1 MGDKET
7 GACYVERQQT
17 LAHSSYQQ
25 VESLASVGLAGSV
38 GSEAQNR

>member
-7 GACYVERQQT
+7 ATPVERQQT

-38 GSEAQNR
+38 SSEAQNR